1 MMAGKGSLMSR
12 EYDGHASV
20 VFMAVLMGA
29 VTGAAVA
36 LLWTPSTG
44 VQTRRLLNEKAREGR
59 ERATNAAQRGREFV
73 QRQREQLTAAVDSGG
88 EGFERAI
95 EDSIRPVEEHG

>member
-1 MMAGKGSLMSR
+1 MSR
-12 EYDGHASV
+12 EHDGHASV
-20 VFMAVLMGA
+20 VFMAFLMGA

-44 VQTRRLLNEKAREGR
+44 VQNRRLLNEKAREGR

-73 QRQREQLTAAVDSGG
+73 QRQREQLTAAADRGG
-88 EGFERAI
+88 AGFEPAV
-95 EDSIRPVEEHG
+95 EGSVEPVEGHG

>member
-1 MMAGKGSLMSR
+1 MSR
-12 EYDGHASV
+12 EHDGQASV
-20 VFMAVLMGA
+20 VFMAFLMGA

-44 VQTRRLLNEKAREGR
+44 IQNRRLLNEKAREGR
-59 ERATNAAQRGREFV
+59 ERATVAAQRGREFV
-73 QRQREQLTAAVDSGG
+73 QKQREQLTAAADGGG

-95 EDSIRPVEEHG
+95 EHSIQPLEEHG

>member
-1 MMAGKGSLMSR
+1 MPR
-12 EYDGHASV
+12 EHDGHASV
-20 VFMAVLMGA
+20 VFMAFLMGA

-44 VQTRRLLNEKAREGR
+44 VQNRRLLNEKAREGR

-73 QRQREQLTAAVDSGG
+73 QRQREQLTAAADRGG
-88 EGFERAI
+88 GGFEPAVERPV
-95 EDSIRPVEEHG
+95 EPVEEHG

>member
-1 MMAGKGSLMSR
+1 MA
-12 EYDGHASV
+12 
-20 VFMAVLMGA
+20 FLMGA

-44 VQTRRLLNEKAREGR
+44 VQNRRLLNEKAREGR

-73 QRQREQLTAAVDSGG
+73 QRQREQLTAAADRGG
-88 EGFERAI
+88 EGFERAV
-95 EDSIRPVEEHG
+95 EGPVEPVAEHG